1 MGAHESSGR
10 GGGSWCGGRGF
21 CGCGNDSSVPA
32 YKLKAICDTLEH
44 LLKLPLLLLL
54 LLPELKKL
62 ANIRRSISE
71 TAKNDI
77 RGGTS
82 SRGGICSREG
92 CGFANYVSLSIR
104 PLIAK
109 KEFAFYLNFVLF
121 LFPPVV
127 VVESFFGLQYTE
139 SHFVAIYIVRF

>member
-44 LLKLPLLLLL
+44 LLKLPLL
-54 LLPELKKL
+54 PELKKL

-71 TAKNDI
+71 TGKNDI

-82 SRGGICSREG
+82 SRGG
-92 CGFANYVSLSIR
+92 
-104 PLIAK
+104 
-109 KEFAFYLNFVLF
+109 
-121 LFPPVV
+121 
-127 VVESFFGLQYTE
+127 T
-139 SHFVAIYIVRF
+139 